1 MTLVVK
7 EGETWFRV
15 AVHRAVIMPL
25 CTLLREIEKD
35 VNREDHTVILPD
47 VPLELL
53 EALIRLVYKGFAPL
67 SEVVTVDSLLLLM
80 RMLGLPMPAE
90 RMIVTREKVEEEVE
104 IIGFKNLYGLEIF
117 ETKAGMERESLPT
130 TERRRSLEITPCG
143 TSATQESKKRRSRR
157 QVPSRSSKSRDF
169 SRSTSDLNDNL
180 KPNAESGEAVEGIN
194 VSMMPLQVKLEC
206 EDVED
211 ISQRSSRK
219 IHREECE
226 VSDIAAKKRRRKS
239 TIPTLACE
247 LCDFKCR
254 FVKDMQKHYDEN
266 HCNNENLCTI
276 CGFKASTIGGLRVH
290 SARKHNVSK
299 NTVKVFEGD
308 DKLAEAEQVASNDET
323 IANNN
328 CEVNLAKDNNVM
340 EKEEYSVDDDKVSM
354 TLECINAKESVK
366 AIIVGNE
373 IKKDCSVVTL
383 SSSGNALNL
392 DAAIS
397 ATAKNKDNSDINSN
411 TREAEISGANIGKG
425 EVHDESVNK
434 MVENSYDSFAA
445 SAIKDNEDGND
456 ENSSVE
462 LVNNEKF
469 GKNILLSQVDDD
481 PLTILKNVKAA
492 HVKERVNASKGSGN
506 KTVKPKKGVETKKGA
521 LKDAEEIGTDDVN
534 NYEKDNITEEKETNM
549 M

>member
-194 VSMMPLQVKLEC
+194 VSIMPLQVKLEC

-226 VSDIAAKKRRRKS
+226 VSDIAAKRRRKS

-266 HCNNENLCTI
+266 HCSNEKVCTI

-299 NTVKVFEGD
+299 NSVKVFEGD
-308 DKLAEAEQVASNDET
+308 DKPAEAEPVASNDEI
-323 IANNN
+323 IANDNY
-328 CEVNLAKDNNVM
+328 EENLTKDVITM
-340 EKEEYSVDDDKVSM
+340 EKKEYSVDDDNISM

-373 IKKDCSVVTL
+373 IKKDCSVDT
-383 SSSGNALNL
+383 SSPIANASHL

-397 ATAKNKDNSDINSN
+397 ATAKLKDNSDIIGK
-411 TREAEISGANIGKG
+411 TGEIEVSGANIVKG
-425 EVHDESVNK
+425 EMRDGSVKK
-434 MVENSYDSFAA
+434 MVENSFDSFAA
-445 SAIKDNEDGND
+445 SITKDNEDGND

-469 GKNILLSQVDDD
+469 GKKNLLTQVEDD

-492 HVKERVNASKGSGN
+492 LVKERVNTPKGRGK
-506 KTVKPKKGVETKKGA
+506 KTAKPKEGVQTKKGG
-521 LKDAEEIGTDDVN
+521 LQDDEENDTEDIN
-534 NYEKDNITEEKETNM
+534 NDEKDKIMEKEEMNM